1 MTYVTICDDCVI
13 VCGFTIQL
21 RGGHHEENSLQFP
34 IHHNTIYNLQS
45 TTIPFTLYNPQC
57 HLQFPIHSKAIY
69 NLQQRAGSVAE
80 GKFLADCAASRQLE
94 TTQKNRIFDLKR
106 IQIEKENRAP

>member
-1 MTYVTICDDCVI
+1 MRKIPYNFQYTI
-13 VCGFTIQL
+13 
-21 RGGHHEENSLQFP
+21 
-34 IHHNTIYNLQS
+34 
-45 TTIPFTLYNPQC
+45 IPFTIYNPQC
-57 HLQFPIHSKAIY
+57 HLQFTIHSKAIY

-106 IQIEKENRAP
+106 MQIEKETQIHKILTPT